1 MPISSLDMEGTFPPT
16 REAEPD
22 GLLAF
27 GGDTSPERLLEAY
40 RLGIF
45 PWYNEE
51 HPILWWAPP
60 ERCVMRPHE
69 FHVPKSLKPRINQG
83 TYDVRMDT
91 AFLQVLEGCQTVG
104 QNREAG
110 TWLNDELKDS
120 CLRLHELGFAHSVE
134 AWDGEHLVGGLYG
147 VSLGGMFFGESMFSS
162 HPNASKVALAYL
174 CAHAP
179 VWGFTVI
186 DCQVASPHLVSLGA
200 REIARADFV
209 ELVEQGMRAGIRTE
223 PWQTRL
229 CPCWP
234 GGNRAAR

>member
-69 FHVPKSLKPRINQG
+69 FLVPKSLKPRINQG

-147 VSLGGMFFGESMFSS
+147 VSLGGMFFGESMFSKLKD
-162 HPNASKVALAYL
+162 ASKICMYHL
-174 CAHAP
+174 CI
-179 VWGFTVI
+179 WMETRGMDWL
-186 DCQVASPHLVSLGA
+186 DCQIYNEHLAKLGA
-200 REIARADFV
+200 YVIPREDFEE
-209 ELVEQGMRAGIRTE
+209 ELKESLKKDTIPG
-223 PWQTRL
+223 PWHMPGQHETR
-229 CPCWP
+229 
-234 GGNRAAR
+234 